1 LQGILPMRK
10 AACWLLSLFLCS
22 PLLSDEIVV
31 ASYNVENYWLVERET
46 SASLIKEPPKPEG
59 EIAAVIKVL
68 NRIKPDILG
77 VMEIGD
83 ESMLEDFQKRL
94 RIAGLDYPYREW
106 IEGADDVRHLCLL
119 SRFPIVE
126 RNSRNDV
133 PLDLDGKT
141 LRMNRG
147 ILDVTVEVNPQYR
160 LRLVG
165 AHLKSRRD
173 VPEYDQARMR
183 AKEALLLREHID
195 QILAATPATNLMLF
209 GDLNDTKNEY
219 PIREIIGAKGSPN
232 YMMDLWLRD
241 RRGERWTY
249 YWKTADEYSRIDYL
263 LVSPGLVKEVIFEK
277 CGIDDS
283 PDWNEASDHRAIYAV
298 IFALDQ
304 T

>member
-1 LQGILPMRK
+1 MRK
-10 AACWLLSLFLCS
+10 AACWLCSLLLCAS
-22 PLLSDEIVV
+22 LWGEEIVV
-31 ASYNVENYWLVERET
+31 ASYNVANYWLLEPGHEN
-46 SASLIKEPPKPEG
+46 SLINEVPKPEQ

-68 NRIKPDILG
+68 NRIKPDIVGLL
-77 VMEIGD
+77 EIGE
-83 ESMLEDFQKRL
+83 ESMLDDLQKRL
-94 RIAGLDYPYREW
+94 RQAGLDYSYREW
-106 IEGADDVRHLCLL
+106 VEGADEVRHVCLL
-119 SRFPIVE
+119 SKFPIVE
-126 RNSRNDV
+126 RNSRGEV
-133 PLDLDGKT
+133 HLEVDGQP

-160 LRLVG
+160 LRLIG

-183 AKEALLLREHID
+183 AKEAWQLRTHID
-195 QILAATPATNLMLF
+195 RILETSPDENLMLF

-219 PIREIIGAKGSPN
+219 PIRQIIGLKGTPN

-241 RRGERWTY
+241 SRDERWTY

-263 LVSPGLVKEVIFEK
+263 LVSPGLAREVVFEK

-283 PDWNEASDHRAIYAV
+283 PFWNEASDHRAIYAA
-298 IFALDQ
+298 IRPIDQ

>member
-10 AACWLLSLFLCS
+10 AACWLLSLLLCG
-22 PLLSDEIVV
+22 PLLGDEIVV
-31 ASYNVENYWLVERET
+31 ASYNVENYWLGERET
-46 SASLIKEPPKPEG
+46 SASLIKEPPKPEA

-94 RIAGLDYPYREW
+94 RTAGLNYPYREW
-106 IEGADDVRHLCLL
+106 IEGADEVRHICLL

-195 QILAATPATNLMLF
+195 EILAAEPATNLMLF

-219 PIREIIGAKGSPN
+219 PIRQIIGAKGSPS

-241 RRGERWTY
+241 GSGERWTY

-263 LVSPGLVKEVIFEK
+263 LVSPGLAKEVIFEK

-298 IFALDQ
+298 IFALDR